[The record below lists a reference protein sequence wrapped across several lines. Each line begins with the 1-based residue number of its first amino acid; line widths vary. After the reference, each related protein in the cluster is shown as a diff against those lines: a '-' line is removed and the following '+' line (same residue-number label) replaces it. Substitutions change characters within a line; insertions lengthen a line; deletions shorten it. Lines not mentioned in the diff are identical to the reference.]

1 MGNGSQQSRSN
12 PQGRRS
18 SSNNERVDQPS
29 EQELSDL
36 RDLAQR
42 EMDHELA
49 NRGEKQSADSSRR
62 SHDRR

>member
-12 PQGRRS
+12 PQSRRS
-18 SSNNERVDQPS
+18 PSNNERNDQPS

-42 EMDHELA
+42 EMDYDLA
-49 NRGEKQSADSSRR
+49 HRGDKQSSDSSRR